1 VLKIGS
7 RTWYAG
13 TPETDRF
20 QRDAPGHIL
29 LVDFEAGREPVV
41 TPIRTG
47 RYQWLTREWRVNDAA
62 SLDAELD
69 RLMGEVDPAATL
81 LQLSLI
87 GITSLTDRVTILG
100 RIEHDLRHRL
110 RHLDL
115 RADDLVAR
123 PSDDD
128 LASLAGEGMLGA
140 AAAKLYAKVRAG
152 EGDAALAKRA
162 LERLFVEHMRGAAA

>member
-1 VLKIGS
+1 M
-7 RTWYAG
+7 
-13 TPETDRF
+13 
-20 QRDAPGHIL
+20 
-29 LVDFEAGREPVV
+29 LVDFGGGEGPQV

-47 RYQWLTREWRVNDAA
+47 RYQWLIREWRVNDTA
-62 SLDAELD
+62 SFEAELE
-69 RLMGEVDPAATL
+69 RLTGEVDPAATL

-87 GITSLTDRVTILG
+87 GITSMTDRVAILG

-115 RADDLVAR
+115 RAGDLVAR

-162 LERLFVEHMRGAAA
+162 LERLFVEHTRGATA